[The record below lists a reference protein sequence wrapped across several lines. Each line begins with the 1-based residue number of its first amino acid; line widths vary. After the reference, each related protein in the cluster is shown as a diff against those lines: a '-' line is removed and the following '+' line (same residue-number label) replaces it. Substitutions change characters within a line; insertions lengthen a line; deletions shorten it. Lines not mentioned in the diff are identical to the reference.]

1 MCGGGRN
8 NGKIGEIHGRTE
20 IISRGGG
27 VGGEKCREQV
37 QCRTTAMNM
46 FIILVVMVMMMPTI
60 VLEQSERVQDSN

>member
-1 MCGGGRN
+1 MGEEEIT
-8 NGKIGEIHGRTE
+8 GKLERFME
-20 IISRGGG
+20 EQKLFRGV

>member
-20 IISRGGG
+20 IISRGG
-27 VGGEKCREQV
+27 EKCREQV

-46 FIILVVMVMMMPTI
+46 FPILVVMVMMMMMMPTI